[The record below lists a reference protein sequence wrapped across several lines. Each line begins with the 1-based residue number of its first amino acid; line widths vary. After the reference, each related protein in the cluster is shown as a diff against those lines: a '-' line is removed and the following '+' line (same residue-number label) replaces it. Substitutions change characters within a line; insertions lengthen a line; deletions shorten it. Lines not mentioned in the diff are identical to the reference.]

1 MLRAAC
7 LTPVLLTVLVLA
19 ACGGSTSSTATTATT
34 ATTAGALAGASPGRL
49 LRESARATARLR
61 SYHVSGTQTDKDG
74 DTTMAADVAADGRMR
89 ARLVMGRQV
98 VQVITVGSDT
108 YIRANRAYW
117 EGIGGAHLPLL
128 SDRWVKAPSAATAD
142 LRSSLRKLLP
152 DHMAACMRKSVGAP
166 GIVNE
171 GVQRWHGRPVVV
183 LRDPG
188 RRPGTSPGRLYLSAT
203 GRPLIVRQTQT
214 GPRLP
219 GGRIDTDCDD
229 PKSSVVRADATF
241 DHYDRVGPIAAPP
254 GALDLDRLVP
264 PKDLTP
270 A

>member
-1 MLRAAC
+1 MLRLAC
-7 LTPVLLTVLVLA
+7 LVPALFSSLVLV
-19 ACGGSTSSTATTATT
+19 ACGGGTSTTPSTATTRT
-34 ATTAGALAGASPGRL
+34 GLAAASPSRL
-49 LRESARATARLR
+49 LRDAARATARLR

-74 DTTMAADVAADGRMR
+74 RTTMAADVAADGRMR

-98 VQVITVGSDT
+98 VQVITVDSDT

-117 EGIGGAHLPLL
+117 EAIGGAHLPLL
-128 SDRWVKAPSAATAD
+128 ADRWVKAPSAATAD

-152 DHMAACMRKSVGAP
+152 DHLAACMRKSAGAT

-171 GVQRWHGRPVVV
+171 GVRQWHGRPVVV

-188 RRPGTSPGRLYLSAT
+188 RSPGTSPGRLYLSAS

-214 GPRLP
+214 GPRVP
-219 GGRIDTDCDD
+219 GGRIDADCDD
-229 PKSSVVRADATF
+229 PKSSVVRADAAF

-254 GALDLDRLVP
+254 DALDLDRLVP